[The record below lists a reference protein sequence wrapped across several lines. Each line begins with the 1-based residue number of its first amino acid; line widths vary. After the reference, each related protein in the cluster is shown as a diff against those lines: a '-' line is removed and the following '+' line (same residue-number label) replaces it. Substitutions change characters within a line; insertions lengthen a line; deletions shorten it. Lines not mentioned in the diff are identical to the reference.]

1 MSYPAGTLAHVPSM
15 NELVRQHTALGDS
28 DLEWLHLLVSEWQL
42 LSDLSFADLVL
53 WVPTR
58 DGTRYV
64 SVAQMR
70 PNTGPTSYQDDM
82 VGHLV
87 PRGRRPMLDAALDE
101 GRIVREGDPEWREE
115 VPVRVESI
123 PVRREGRVLG
133 VIARNTNL
141 LTVRTPSRLEL
152 TYLQSASDL
161 AQMIAAGSF
170 PFPDQQVDM
179 DASPRVGDG
188 LIRLDAEGIVQ
199 YASPNALSAY
209 HRLGL
214 AADLVGHHLGK
225 TTSEL
230 APSRGPVDEALA
242 KVASGW
248 APREFEIESNDG
260 VIQLRAIPLKPK
272 GTRVGSLVLLRD
284 VTELRRR
291 ERELITKDAT
301 IREIHHRV
309 KNNLQTV
316 AALLRLQARRIESDR
331 GREALEE
338 AVRRVGS
345 IAIVH
350 ETLSQNLDERVEFD
364 EIADRVLAMVA
375 EISPGKVVGRRTGR
389 FGILD
394 AEVATPLSMVLTEI
408 LQNALE
414 HGFREGDRGTVEV
427 SAVRGGTT
435 KEARLLVTVQDD
447 GIGLPEGFDP
457 HRSGNL
463 GLQIVRTLVEGS
475 WAAPSTWSAP
485 PSAGHRSSWT
495 FRWCPTSETQAIRT
509 ITPRTLCVIVTSCRR
524 WPAVVGYPTK
534 TQPQTAM
541 SPGPFSGPGL
551 IVFVAIC
558 ASGVLRAAARGR
570 EKRTRCTRRQAQAV
584 WGGLSGGCLAG
595 PVAGGAALHGAA
607 LVLAETTPD
616 AGVLAGLERPLQ
628 ALLHDGAATADGLG
642 FLDLQQRRTGV
653 ADGEEELGVF
663 LAANGVVTP
672 VHGCY
677 LSLVLHARCL

>member
-1 MSYPAGTLAHVPSM
+1 M
-15 NELVRQHTALGDS
+15 NDLVRQHTALCDS

-70 PNTGPTSYQDDM
+70 PNTGPTSYQDDL

-87 PRGRRPMLDAALDE
+87 PRGRRPLLDAALDE

-170 PFPDQQVDM
+170 PFPDEHVDM

-188 LIRLDAEGIVQ
+188 LIRLDAEGVVQ

-214 AADLVGHHLGK
+214 AADLVGHHLGEA
-225 TTSEL
+225 TAEL
-230 APSRGPVDEALA
+230 APSKGPVDEALV
-242 KVASGW
+242 KLASGW
-248 APREFEIESNDG
+248 APRETEVESRDC

-272 GTRVGSLVLLRD
+272 GERIGSLVLCRD

-316 AALLRLQARRIESDR
+316 AALLRLQARRLDSEP
-331 GREALEE
+331 GRAALEE

-350 ETLSQNLDERVEFD
+350 ETLSQTLDEQVEFD
-364 EIADRVLAMVA
+364 AIADRVLSMVA
-375 EISPGKVVGRRTGR
+375 ELSPGLVTAKRTGR
-389 FGILD
+389 FGILA
-394 AEVATPLSMVLTEI
+394 AEVATPLSMILTE
-408 LQNALE
+408 LSQNAME
-414 HGFREGDRGTVEV
+414 HGFGPGERGQIEV
-427 SAVRGGTT
+427 GAVRTPVPDDGGTT
-435 KEARLLVTVQDD
+435 AREQLLITVTDN
-447 GIGLPEGFDP
+447 GRGLPEGFDA
-457 HRSGNL
+457 STAGNL
-463 GLQIVRTLVEGS
+463 GLQIVRTLATGELGGGLEMT
-475 WAAPSTWSAP
+475 AAPGGGTRVLLDLRIDAP
-485 PSAGHRSSWT
+485 
-495 FRWCPTSETQAIRT
+495 
-509 ITPRTLCVIVTSCRR
+509 
-524 WPAVVGYPTK
+524 
-534 TQPQTAM
+534 
-541 SPGPFSGPGL
+541 
-551 IVFVAIC
+551 
-558 ASGVLRAAARGR
+558 RAA
-570 EKRTRCTRRQAQAV
+570 T
-584 WGGLSGGCLAG
+584 
-595 PVAGGAALHGAA
+595 
-607 LVLAETTPD
+607 
-616 AGVLAGLERPLQ
+616 
-628 ALLHDGAATADGLG
+628 
-642 FLDLQQRRTGV
+642 
-653 ADGEEELGVF
+653 
-663 LAANGVVTP
+663 
-672 VHGCY
+672 
-677 LSLVLHARCL
+677 

>member
-1 MSYPAGTLAHVPSM
+1 M
-15 NELVRQHTALGDS
+15 NDLVRQHTDLGDA

-87 PRGRRPMLDAALDE
+87 PRGRRPLLDAALDE

-123 PVRREGRVLG
+123 PVRREARVLG

-161 AQMIAAGSF
+161 AQMIAAGAF
-170 PFPDQQVDM
+170 PFPGQQGEM
-179 DASPRVGDG
+179 DVSPRVGDG
-188 LIRLDAEGIVQ
+188 LIRLDAEGFVQ

-214 AADLVGHHLGK
+214 AADLVGLHLGRI
-225 TTSEL
+225 TAEL
-230 APSRGPVDEALA
+230 APARGAVDEAMVKL
-242 KVASGW
+242 ASGW
-248 APREFEIESNDG
+248 APRAAEAEGNDC
-260 VIQLRAIPLKPK
+260 VVQLRAIPLKPK
-272 GTRVGSLVLLRD
+272 GTRIGSLVLLRD
-284 VTELRRR
+284 ITEVRHR
-291 ERELITKDAT
+291 ERELLTKDAT

-316 AALLRLQARRIESDR
+316 AALLRLQARRMDDDR
-331 GREALEE
+331 AREALGE

-375 EISPGKVVGRRTGR
+375 ELSPGRVTGRRTGR

-394 AEVATPLSMVLTEI
+394 AEVATPLSMVLTEV

-414 HGFREGDRGTVEV
+414 HGYGPGEHGAVQVR
-427 SAVRGGTT
+427 AVRNPGRGR
-435 KEARLLVTVQDD
+435 ASGQLLVTVEDD
-447 GIGLPEGFDP
+447 GRGLPEGFDAQRDS
-457 HRSGNL
+457 HL
-463 GLQIVRTLVEGS
+463 GLQIVRTLVEG
-475 WAAPSTWSAP
+475 
-485 PSAGHRSSWT
+485 
-495 FRWCPTSETQAIRT
+495 
-509 ITPRTLCVIVTSCRR
+509 
-524 WPAVVGYPTK
+524 
-534 TQPQTAM
+534 
-541 SPGPFSGPGL
+541 
-551 IVFVAIC
+551 
-558 ASGVLRAAARGR
+558 
-570 EKRTRCTRRQAQAV
+570 
-584 WGGLSGGCLAG
+584 
-595 PVAGGAALHGAA
+595 
-607 LVLAETTPD
+607 
-616 AGVLAGLERPLQ
+616 
-628 ALLHDGAATADGLG
+628 
-642 FLDLQQRRTGV
+642 
-653 ADGEEELGVF
+653 ELGGTFTMVPAPDGGTRAVF
-663 LAANGVVTP
+663 DLPVGPEKGVSP
-672 VHGCY
+672 D
-677 LSLVLHARCL
+677 R

>member
-1 MSYPAGTLAHVPSM
+1 M
-15 NELVRQHTALGDS
+15 NDLVRQHTALSDS

-161 AQMIAAGSF
+161 AQMIANGAF
-170 PFPDQQVDM
+170 PFPGQQSDM
-179 DASPRVGDG
+179 GASPRAGDG
-188 LIRLDAEGIVQ
+188 LIRLDADGVVQ

-209 HRLGL
+209 HHLGL
-214 AADLVGHHLGK
+214 AADLVGHHLGE
-225 TTSEL
+225 TTAQL
-230 APSRGPVDEALA
+230 APSRGPVDEGLA
-242 KVASGW
+242 KLASGW
-248 APREFEIESNDG
+248 APREFEVEGSDG

-272 GTRVGSLVLLRD
+272 GAHIGSLVLLRD

-316 AALLRLQARRIESDR
+316 AALLRLQARRIGPSA

-375 EISPGKVVGRRTGR
+375 EISPGRVTGRRTGR
-389 FGILD
+389 FGVLD
-394 AEVATPLSMVLTEI
+394 AEVATPLSMVLTEL
-408 LQNALE
+408 LQNAME
-414 HGFREGDRGTVEV
+414 HGFGPGEHGTVEV
-427 SAVRGGTT
+427 TAVRSGFRA
-435 KEARLLVTVQDD
+435 EARLLISVQDD
-447 GIGLPEGFDP
+447 GRGLPEGFDP
-457 HRSGNL
+457 QRAGNL
-463 GLQIVRTLVEGS
+463 GLQIVRTLVEGEMGGTFDMVP
-475 WAAPSTWSAP
+475 APGGGTRVVLDIPVGDVKS
-485 PSAGHRSSWT
+485 PS
-495 FRWCPTSETQAIRT
+495 
-509 ITPRTLCVIVTSCRR
+509 PRT
-524 WPAVVGYPTK
+524 GY
-534 TQPQTAM
+534 
-541 SPGPFSGPGL
+541 
-551 IVFVAIC
+551 
-558 ASGVLRAAARGR
+558 
-570 EKRTRCTRRQAQAV
+570 
-584 WGGLSGGCLAG
+584 
-595 PVAGGAALHGAA
+595 
-607 LVLAETTPD
+607 
-616 AGVLAGLERPLQ
+616 
-628 ALLHDGAATADGLG
+628 
-642 FLDLQQRRTGV
+642 
-653 ADGEEELGVF
+653 
-663 LAANGVVTP
+663 
-672 VHGCY
+672 
-677 LSLVLHARCL
+677 

>member
-1 MSYPAGTLAHVPSM
+1 MPSM
-15 NELVRQHTALGDS
+15 NDLVHQHTDLGER

-53 WVPTR
+53 WLPTR

-87 PRGRRPMLDAALDE
+87 PRGRRPLLDVAHDE

-161 AQMIAAGSF
+161 AQMIAGGTF
-170 PFPDQQVDM
+170 PYPGQQVGM
-179 DASPRVGDG
+179 DRAPRVGDG
-188 LIRLDAEGIVQ
+188 FLRLDADGVVQ

-214 AADLVGHHLGK
+214 AADLVGLPLGP
-225 TTSEL
+225 TTAEL
-230 APSRGPVDEALA
+230 APTRGPVDESLV
-242 KVASGW
+242 KLASGY
-248 APREFEIESNDG
+248 APRETEIEGNDC
-260 VIQLRAIPLKPK
+260 VVQLRAIPLKPK
-272 GTRVGSLVLLRD
+272 GEHIGSLILLRD

-316 AALLRLQARRIESDR
+316 AALLRLQARRIGATGDENAR
-331 GREALEE
+331 AALEE

-364 EIADRVLAMVA
+364 EIADRVITMVA
-375 EISPGKVVGRRTGR
+375 ELSPDGRVTGHRRGR

-394 AEVATPLSMVLTEI
+394 AEIATPLSMVLTEI

-414 HGFREGDRGTVEV
+414 HAFGPGETGRIEVGATRTEVRRG
-427 SAVRGGTT
+427 S
-435 KEARLLVTVQDD
+435 ARLLVTVTDN
-447 GIGLPEGFDP
+447 GRGLPEGFDP
-457 HRSGNL
+457 RSDGSL
-463 GLQIVRTLVEGS
+463 GLQIVRTLVEGELGGRFDMI
-475 WAAPSTWSAP
+475 AAEGGGT
-485 PSAGHRSSWT
+485 R
-495 FRWCPTSETQAIRT
+495 
-509 ITPRTLCVIVTSCRR
+509 
-524 WPAVVGYPTK
+524 AV
-534 TQPQTAM
+534 
-541 SPGPFSGPGL
+541 
-551 IVFVAIC
+551 
-558 ASGVLRAAARGR
+558 
-570 EKRTRCTRRQAQAV
+570 
-584 WGGLSGGCLAG
+584 
-595 PVAGGAALHGAA
+595 
-607 LVLAETTPD
+607 
-616 AGVLAGLERPLQ
+616 
-628 ALLHDGAATADGLG
+628 
-642 FLDLQQRRTGV
+642 LDLPVEQRKR
-653 ADGEEELGVF
+653 
-663 LAANGVVTP
+663 
-672 VHGCY
+672 
-677 LSLVLHARCL
+677 